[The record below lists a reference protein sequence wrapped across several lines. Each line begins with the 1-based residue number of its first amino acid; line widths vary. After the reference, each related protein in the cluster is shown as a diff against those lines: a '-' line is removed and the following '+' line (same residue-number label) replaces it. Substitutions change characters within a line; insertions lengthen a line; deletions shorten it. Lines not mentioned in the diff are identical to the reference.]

1 MRIDQIEAL
10 DSIESITD
18 GASSRRNQL
27 LVDLGSELDLGA
39 IDGAA
44 EADLSGLKSQVT
56 KLARTYK
63 PYGPVLSDAIN
74 DQLRTVLGPSGK
86 RPAAIAERVKK
97 TWELGDGWVKHVT
110 VEVALGTREGSSVR
124 GGSLGGLHDGALADA
139 ATVDKVIDAA
149 VTAVAGR
156 RGIAVALPSAAGAA
170 GGGVVDSAALTEFA
184 EKVTGRDGVLA
195 SAARTIL
202 NQLGL
207 DNAVTAPETSTDA
220 ELIDLVTT
228 ELGSDWPRLVAPVF
242 DARKAVLFDDRWA
255 SAREDLVKLWL
266 MDEDEV
272 DADWPH
278 LSERFEGAGH
288 VVGKQ
293 ASWWQ
298 GKALAAGRNVHA
310 SLFGRAAAGAENPGK
325 GRYSDEIAVVT
336 GASKGSIAAS
346 VVAGL
351 LDGGATVIATTS
363 KLDDNRLEF
372 YRNLYRD
379 NARFGAALWVVP
391 ANMASYSDIDAL
403 AQWVGNEQS
412 ESLGPKSIHL
422 KDAQTP
428 TLLFPFA
435 APRVA
440 GDLSEAGSRSEME
453 MKVLLWA
460 VQRLIGGLSHI
471 GSERDIA
478 SRLHVV
484 LPGSP
489 NRGMFGGDGAYG
501 ESKSALD
508 AVVTRW
514 SAESSWA
521 QRVSLAHALI
531 GWTRGTGLMGANDA
545 IVNAVEEAGVTTYST
560 EQMAAM
566 LLESV
571 QHRVEG
577 RRRAGAVEGRP
588 DRWARRYRHRHVRA
602 GRQGPRR
609 DGDRSR
615 RRERRAGHGTIA
627 ALPSPPRGFTSAPP
641 PAWAD
646 LDVDPAD
653 LVVIVGGAELGPYG
667 SSRTR
672 FEMEV
677 DNELSA
683 AGVLELAWTTGLIK
697 WEDDPKPG
705 WYDAESGDL
714 VDESELVERY
724 HDAVVERTGIREF
737 VDDGAI
743 DPDHASPLLVS
754 VFLDKDF
761 TFVVSSEAD
770 ARAFVQFDPE
780 HTVATPVPDSSDWQ
794 VTRKAGTEIRVPRKT
809 KLSRTV
815 GGQIPTGFDPT
826 VYGISAGH
834 EHVARPGGGVEH
846 RRDGRRVPR
855 RGLHPERAD
864 ALGAPRAGGQH
875 AGHRHGRHDVDA
887 DDVPRQPA
895 RAEQAER
902 HPAGG
907 PAECCCRTRHP
918 VLRRQ
923 LRLDDPPGRRV
934 RDRGGV
940 GRGGR
945 RQDPAR
951 QGRARGGRRLRRPDA
966 GGDHRIR

>member
-1 MRIDQIEAL
+1 M
-10 DSIESITD
+10 
-18 GASSRRNQL
+18 
-27 LVDLGSELDLGA
+27 
-39 IDGAA
+39 
-44 EADLSGLKSQVT
+44 
-56 KLARTYK
+56 
-63 PYGPVLSDAIN
+63 
-74 DQLRTVLGPSGK
+74 
-86 RPAAIAERVKK
+86 
-97 TWELGDGWVKHVT
+97 
-110 VEVALGTREGSSVR
+110 
-124 GGSLGGLHDGALADA
+124 
-139 ATVDKVIDAA
+139 
-149 VTAVAGR
+149 
-156 RGIAVALPSAAGAA
+156 
-170 GGGVVDSAALTEFA
+170 
-184 EKVTGRDGVLA
+184 
-195 SAARTIL
+195 L

-207 DNAVTAPETSTDA
+207 DNAVSTPETATDA
-220 ELIDLVTT
+220 ELIDLVTA

-242 DARKAVLFDDRWA
+242 DGRKAVLFDDRWA

-266 MDEDEV
+266 MDEGEI
-272 DADWPH
+272 DANWPR

-288 VVGKQ
+288 VVGTQ

-363 KLDDNRLEF
+363 KLDDNRLAF

-403 AQWVGNEQS
+403 VQWVGNEQT
-412 ESLGPKSIHL
+412 ESLGPQSIHL

-514 SAESSWA
+514 KAESSWA

-545 IVNAVEEAGVTTYST
+545 IVSAVEEAGVTTYST

-566 LLESV
+566 LLDLCNIESKV
-571 QHRVEG
+571 AAAQEPMKADLTGGLGDIDIDMSELAAKAREEMAAEAADGRVE
-577 RRRAGAVEGRP
+577 EQ
-588 DRWARRYRHRHVRA
+588 D
-602 GRQGPRR
+602 
-609 DGDRSR
+609 
-615 RRERRAGHGTIA
+615 GTIA
-627 ALPSPPRGFTSAPP
+627 ALPSPPRGFASAPP
-641 PAWAD
+641 PAWDD

-677 DNELSA
+677 DDELSA

-705 WYDAESGDL
+705 WYDTESGDL

-770 ARAFVQFDPE
+770 ARAFVRVRPGAHRCHPGAGQRRLAGHPQGGHRDPGAAQDQA
-780 HTVATPVPDSSDWQ
+780 VADRRRADSHRVRPDGVRHQ
-794 VTRKAGTEIRVPRKT
+794 R
-809 KLSRTV
+809 
-815 GGQIPTGFDPT
+815 
-826 VYGISAGH
+826 GH
-834 EHVARPGGGVEH
+834 EHLAGPGGGVEH
-846 RRDGRRVPR
+846 RRDRRRVPR
-855 RGLHPERAD
+855 RRLHPERAD
-864 ALGAPRAGGQH
+864 ALGAPRHGGQH
-875 AGHRHGRHDVDA
+875 AGHRHGWHDVDA
-887 DDVPRQPA
+887 DHVPRQPA

-902 HPAGG
+902 HPAGS
-907 PAECCCRTRHP
+907 PAECCCGPRHP

-923 LRLDDPPGRRV
+923 LRLDDPSGRRM

-940 GRGGR
+940 GGGGR
-945 RQDPAR
+945 RQDQAR
-951 QGRARGGRRLRRPDA
+951 QGRARGRRRLRRPDA